1 MQLSEKLN
9 HFVEFFFHFGNLH
22 QILDLLKK
30 KMTLIAQVFPKLQS
44 VKDMFRQMFKQPR
57 FRAPFNSQHIKV
69 SQTLMKT
76 ASQHFYHIF

>member
-9 HFVEFFFHFGNLH
+9 HFVEVFFHFGNLH

-44 VKDMFRQMFKQPR
+44 VKDMFRQ
-57 FRAPFNSQHIKV
+57 NV
-69 SQTLMKT
+69 
-76 ASQHFYHIF
+76 